1 VLKSG
6 ERYPNFGKQ
15 TGKYST
21 QRLIPHQNMEL
32 DQFGRRVH
40 RPDSDK
46 PTDRWGPRHES
57 TVVNES
63 CRVFIGNLSR
73 GTTTQ
78 DLHDHLR
85 AAGFNAK
92 FVNIFQDHG
101 QSKGCGLVHFQSI
114 QEAKNAIQAFNST
127 MFMGRLII
135 MRFDGEAGGIKV
147 GNNAEKT
154 MTKPPTQQPII
165 NNQSQI
171 DVLTSE
177 LDKLNVNNCSPDVV
191 IAGVYKEI
199 TLIEGLTRKS
209 AKSIRMAC
217 YTAQS
222 TSWTELND
230 GTEVKRCIVEE
241 TDPDDGS
248 MTITTTTTTYKET
261 DALPRGSQVAEDT
274 TTETRIVPAPSV
286 SSSSLQ
292 SSSNS
297 CTRPW
302 LQILEKA
309 GLHYRLVADN
319 FNSSSIRHCKV
330 KVRKQGD
337 NKYAIVFEY
346 SAEGQQFPSYQMSK
360 LKAVF
365 QKHTCAGFLN
375 WLSGATGW
383 KYDITDGTKWK
394 TCVVA
399 KLNSLQGVHSI
410 FAKDRTQKYFFG
422 KSGRMTWR
430 RQSELTDVVS
440 DIRQWIEFLSQVR
453 ETQLTRQLLRNS
465 SSGPDNLVHWA
476 YHHPQ

>member
-1 VLKSG
+1 
-6 ERYPNFGKQ
+6 
-15 TGKYST
+15 
-21 QRLIPHQNMEL
+21 MEL
-32 DQFGRRVH
+32 DEFGRRIH
-40 RPDSDK
+40 RDNNK
-46 PTDRWGPRHES
+46 PTGRWGSHHKS
-57 TVVNES
+57 TMVNEP
-63 CRVFIGNLSR
+63 CRVFIGNLSW
-73 GTTTQ
+73 GATTQ
-78 DLHDHLR
+78 HLEDHLR
-85 AAGFNAK
+85 AAGFNVK
-92 FVNIFQDHG
+92 FVNIMQDHG
-101 QSKGCGLVHFQSI
+101 RSKGCGLIHFKTNQD
-114 QEAKNAIQAFNST
+114 AKNAIQTFNST
-127 MFMGRLII
+127 MFQGRRII
-135 MRFDGEAGGIKV
+135 MRFEGDAGGINV
-147 GNNAEKT
+147 GNNVEKT
-154 MTKPPTQQPII
+154 TTKPPMQQPVI

-191 IAGVYKEI
+191 VGVYKEI
-199 TLIEGLTRKS
+199 TLIEGLTRDS
-209 AKSIRMAC
+209 AKSIRRAC

-241 TDPDDGS
+241 ANPDDGS

-261 DALPRGSQVAEDT
+261 DALPRGSQVAEET
-274 TTETRIVPAPSV
+274 TTETKIVPAPS
-286 SSSSLQ
+286 SSTLQ
-292 SSSNS
+292 SSSIS

-309 GLHYRLVADN
+309 GFQIFLVGYN
-319 FNSSSIRHCKV
+319 FSSISIRHCKMR
-330 KVRKQGD
+330 VRKQGD
-337 NKYAIVFEY
+337 NKYSIVFEY
-346 SAEGQQFPSYQMSK
+346 SAAGQQFPQYLMSK
-360 LKAVF
+360 LKAIF
-365 QKHTCAGFLN
+365 DKHTCAGFVD

-399 KLNSLQGVHSI
+399 KLNSLQGVHSL

-453 ETQLTRQLLRNS
+453 ETHLTRQLLRNS